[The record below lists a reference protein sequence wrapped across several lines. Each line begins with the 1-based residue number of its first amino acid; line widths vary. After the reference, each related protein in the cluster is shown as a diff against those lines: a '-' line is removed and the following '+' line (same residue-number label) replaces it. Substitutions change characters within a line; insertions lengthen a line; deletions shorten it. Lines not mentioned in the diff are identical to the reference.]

1 MKIIVWKYRNGENPV
16 LYMNDMIPK
25 YDGCNR
31 LKIMAQIC
39 SYNILFTNDLR
50 TSVEQFLAL
59 IKESEVLTSDFIIV
73 SNTYFYFFFI
83 IIHGS
88 K

>member
-1 MKIIVWKYRNGENPV
+1 MKIIAWKYRNGEDPV
-16 LYMNDMIPK
+16 LYLNDMVPK
-25 YDGCNR
+25 YNGCNR

-59 IKESEVLTSDFIIV
+59 IEEPEIVSSDFIIV
-73 SNTYFYFFFI
+73 SHTYLIFKNYFVL
-83 IIHGS
+83 
-88 K
+88 